1 MIGFKL
7 AAALL
12 LNSLSAN
19 KLVLCLAY
27 SGYAWTLVNPKENG
41 IGAASTGPALT
52 GSGYVLSKD
61 VNDYIERYEAKVI
74 FVSQISLKFSL
85 KSLLDCSHNATY
97 VMNYCTINET
107 MWIGFDDVE
116 LVQTKVSYAKEK
128 GLLGYIAWQVPNDDN
143 SNRLLIAI
151 INLIT
156 IAAAVIVLVLCFV
169 ICCGWMRNLKSK
181 CRTKD
186 ETAKQLKDKVK
197 NLADAGDFNVSVPNL
212 MVYSLVD
219 IEAATNSFSI
229 DNYLGQGGPFYK
241 GILLDGQVI
250 EVKKLSKT
258 SIKGFEEFKNEVIL
272 TAKLQHVNLVRV
284 LGFCIDGEEQMLI
297 YEYMPNKSLDY
308 YLFCLNFSSFGFSI
322 HFGAHYLHNFSNLLT
337 IVSFCVCLMVYF
349 LIVSMINLMHILLDV
364 IFWIA
369 GKTV

>member
-241 GILLDGQVI
+241 HLITYMYSGIQAVERRERHGVYGSSLDDTYSSCKLMRCLRVALLFVQ
-250 EVKKLSKT
+250 EVPNDRPTML
-258 SIKGFEEFKNEVIL
+258 EVYS
-272 TAKLQHVNLVRV
+272 
-284 LGFCIDGEEQMLI
+284 MLI
-297 YEYMPNKSLDY
+297 NNKL
-308 YLFCLNFSSFGFSI
+308 
-322 HFGAHYLHNFSNLLT
+322 
-337 IVSFCVCLMVYF
+337 
-349 LIVSMINLMHILLDV
+349 
-364 IFWIA
+364 
-369 GKTV
+369 KT